1 MKSYLGS
8 LRLFCTFL
16 VNENVNV
23 PVHASEISRMEGRL
37 VQWEKRYKKPMKR
50 RFLEKE
56 LEDLT
61 KLVQP
66 EEIRKFENSRLA

>member
-8 LRLFCTFL
+8 LRLFCTFP
-16 VNENVNV
+16 VNENINAS
-23 PVHASEISRMEGRL
+23 VHPSEISRMKGRL
-37 VQWEKRYKKPMKR
+37 VQWGKRYKKPMKR
-50 RFLEKE
+50 RFWEKE